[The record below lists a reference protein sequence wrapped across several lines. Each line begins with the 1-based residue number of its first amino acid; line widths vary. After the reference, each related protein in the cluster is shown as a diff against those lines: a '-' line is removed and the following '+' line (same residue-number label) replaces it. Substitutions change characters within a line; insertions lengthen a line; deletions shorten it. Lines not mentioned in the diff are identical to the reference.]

1 VRCCGALTPSPRTAR
16 LSSGCVVDQPDALQ
30 AFGDMAK
37 SAGAA
42 KKKAK
47 GASAGHLCHPV
58 SWAPCTYVRVT
69 GHRPYC
75 SLLLLTPLGGSMPCQ
90 TEQDGSAST

>member
-1 VRCCGALTPSPRTAR
+1 VRCCGALARPPRTAR
-16 LSSGCVVDQPDALQ
+16 LSSRCVVNQPDALQ

-47 GASAGHLCHPV
+47 GAWSCHLCHPV
-58 SWAPCTYVRVT
+58 PWAPCTYVQ
-69 GHRPYC
+69 GDRPPAA
-75 SLLLLTPLGGSMPCQ
+75 LLTVH
-90 TEQDGSAST
+90 